1 MLVTVKL
8 YHWFLKSLKNFGLD
22 TNVVTVFR
30 PSCTKRIASCATRIA
45 SRERVVTYFWAV
57 QQVLCCKQIS
67 LQEWIG
73 SAKPSF
79 WSLKKSLKHNQTALL
94 TTLQGAMGLYF
105 ECPKNWNCPKFLFDR
120 SCTYIYVHYSC
131 SLSKGA
137 SCKTDFL
144 CILKGLIF
152 QNFLY
157 ANYKN

>member
-1 MLVTVKL
+1 MVKL
-8 YHWFLKSLKNFGLD
+8 YHWFLKSLKNFGLV

-30 PSCTKRIASCATRIA
+30 PSCTKRITSCATRIA
-45 SRERVVTYFWAV
+45 SRERVVTCFWAV
-57 QQVLCCKQIS
+57 QQVLCCKQIG

-79 WSLKKSLKHNQTALL
+79 WSLKKSLKHNRTALL
-94 TTLQGAMGLYF
+94 TTLQGARGLWM
-105 ECPKNWNCPKFLFDR
+105 PKKLELSQVSFWPEL
-120 SCTYIYVHYSC
+120 YIHVHCSC